1 MSVIKPKFRNALFSY
16 AYWGFFALDIENCEQ
31 TMLLEGYFDAEDRK
45 IVTAVCKAL
54 KKCSPIIQKRIDN
67 LSKFIDKSLKEG
79 VVVNE
84 SRTTDKRR
92 TRKRNGKGSSTS
104 SSNLP
109 REH

>member
-1 MSVIKPKFRNALFSY
+1 MSIIKPKFRNALFSY
-16 AYWGFFALDIENCEQ
+16 AYWGFFALDIENCER
-31 TMLLEGYFDAEDRK
+31 TMLLEGYFDAEDK
-45 IVTAVCKAL
+45 QIVSAVCQAL
-54 KKCSPIIQKRIDN
+54 KKCRPIIQKRIAK
-67 LSKFIDKSLKEG
+67 LSKIINKSLKEG

>member
-16 AYWGFFALDIENCEQ
+16 AYWGFFALDIENCER

-45 IVTAVCKAL
+45 IVAAVCKTL
-54 KKCSPIIQKRIDN
+54 KKCSPIIQKRIDS
-67 LSKFIDKSLKEG
+67 LSEFIDKSLKEG
-79 VVVNE
+79 VVVD
-84 SRTTDKRR
+84 SRATNKRKS
-92 TRKRNGKGSSTS
+92 RKRNGKGSSTS